1 MVKYLHDDDLDDKLG
16 NDYEDD
22 NIAMGMG
29 GCFPHSNKIREE
41 YYNVGHG
48 NVDTYEYQNGDIHIQ
63 ISEQGKTMTVDEQD
77 MHIIVIVM
85 IQYSR
90 KQGLRIF
97 GKKSEEY
104 ITE

>member
-1 MVKYLHDDDLDDKLG
+1 MSALDPYEVISVDAEEEPNQTGTITSIDYVMVKYLHDDDLDDKLG
-16 NDYEDD
+16 NDYEDY

-63 ISEQGKTMTVDEQD
+63 TND
-77 MHIIVIVM
+77 
-85 IQYSR
+85 
-90 KQGLRIF
+90 
-97 GKKSEEY
+97 
-104 ITE
+104 